1 MRRTVFLLLVT
12 LLVSSAASA
21 QRRPIS
27 YIFFGQDRE
36 ALPTSTAIKS
46 PFFEGA
52 QIAYT
57 WKILE
62 PEKGHYDFSA
72 IESDLDWLAKCGK
85 RLFVQ
90 IQDVSFYEFIMNIP
104 DYLRSDT
111 FGGGASRQYEFTND
125 NDDGALPAGWVSR
138 RWDANV
144 SSRYFLLLSELG
156 KNFDGRI
163 AGINMPE
170 TSVDF
175 GSTGRYF
182 PAGFSPEIYRDAIK
196 SYMRAAKG
204 AFKKSI
210 VMQYANFMPGEW
222 LPREDR
228 GYLSSI
234 YEYGKAIG
242 VGLGGP
248 DVKVNKKAQMDH
260 SYRLLPSVSGNVVTG
275 IAVQYGNYEESN
287 PMTGRKVTI
296 ADIYRF
302 CQEVLKIDYIFW
314 STQEP
319 YFERDVLPYLQQL
332 SGNKNSSG

>member
-1 MRRTVFLLLVT
+1 
-12 LLVSSAASA
+12 
-21 QRRPIS
+21 
-27 YIFFGQDRE
+27 
-36 ALPTSTAIKS
+36 
-46 PFFEGA
+46 
-52 QIAYT
+52 
-57 WKILE
+57 
-62 PEKGHYDFSA
+62 
-72 IESDLDWLAKCGK
+72 
-85 RLFVQ
+85 
-90 IQDVSFYEFIMNIP
+90 
-104 DYLRSDT
+104 
-111 FGGGASRQYEFTND
+111 
-125 NDDGALPAGWVSR
+125 
-138 RWDANV
+138 
-144 SSRYFLLLSELG
+144 LG
-156 KNFDGRI
+156 KNFDGRL

-175 GSTGRYF
+175 GNTGRYF

-234 YEYGKAIG
+234 YEYGKVIG

-248 DVKVNKKAQMDH
+248 DVKVYKKSQMDH
-260 SYRLLPSVSGNVVTG
+260 SYRFLPSVSGIVVTG

-319 YFERDVLPYLQQL
+319 YYERDVLPYLQQL
-332 SGNKNSSG
+332 SGNKNSSR